1 MATQKHLN
9 RECEGGLLFEGQC
22 SPHAFLV
29 NFKVSA
35 CHVFI
40 LLVPLRPQA
49 EVRRPIATISGSAST
64 VSAAAVI
71 FPASTHA
78 ADPSPLGPAAS
89 YNATHSPTLVAM
101 PEASQVS
108 SRQQRQCPAERI
120 NLTGAR
126 TTNWAPFPDI
136 LLHVS
141 PQSPRIS

>member
-22 SPHAFLV
+22 SPHAFLI

-49 EVRRPIATISGSAST
+49 EAAPPHRYDFRIGINGLGRRSNLSSFH
-64 VSAAAVI
+64 SR
-71 FPASTHA
+71 SY
-78 ADPSPLGPAAS
+78 PSPVGPAAS
-89 YNATHSPTLVAM
+89 YNATHRPTLVAM

-126 TTNWAPFPDI
+126 TTNWGAFF
-136 LLHVS
+136 
-141 PQSPRIS
+141 